1 MLGPLAKLAPVARL
15 AAHPA
20 ALALRVSRATPTLPP
35 IGDGP
40 LREDLSDTEW
50 TACGPSTRPAL
61 EEGLIGNTTS
71 YLTKSRI
78 INYYDR

>member
-1 MLGPLAKLAPVARL
+1 MLGPLAELALVARL

-50 TACGPSTRPAL
+50 TFSVLGP
-61 EEGLIGNTTS
+61 
-71 YLTKSRI
+71 YLRESIKFRQHLLGAA
-78 INYYDR
+78 R